1 MDVTDRAGKILNEEV
16 LKLLGLTPNAV
27 AKAIDCRP
35 IGLGG
40 RRQMAAGQPGSFPT
54 FREFSKRG
62 NVGLMLFDSLACA
75 RPHRT
80 KVGAYRCSWLIPFPS
95 MGKGKDR
102 GAPEPTRSDE
112 LNDFNRLNLTFNL

>member
-1 MDVTDRAGKILNEEV
+1 MDATGRAGKILNEEF
-16 LKLLGLTPNAV
+16 LKLLGLTANAV

-54 FREFSKRG
+54 FREFPKRG

-80 KVGAYRCSWLIPFPS
+80 KVGAYRCILVDTFPLD
-95 MGKGKDR
+95 GER
-102 GAPEPTRSDE
+102 
-112 LNDFNRLNLTFNL
+112 